1 MPVNRFPLTGLVRTS
16 LTLRKAHW
24 CGLLQMTDE
33 KKKEKQARKLLR
45 RRKKKNALIMC
56 HDGKEYWTTQAEFW
70 QWVRE
75 SVVVKIS
82 DGPLK
87 GKFIRRNEEYNVV
100 LSNTVLNLKCPNHL
114 REALDSR
121 RRALL

>member
-1 MPVNRFPLTGLVRTS
+1 MSP
-16 LTLRKAHW
+16 
-24 CGLLQMTDE
+24 E
-33 KKKEKQARKLLR
+33 KKKEKEQQKLLR
-45 RRKKKNALIMC
+45 KKKKKNALIMC

-75 SVVVKIS
+75 SVVMKLS
-82 DGPLK
+82 DAPLR

-100 LSNTVLNLKCPNHL
+100 ISNTVLNIKCPNHL

-121 RRALL
+121 RRALQ